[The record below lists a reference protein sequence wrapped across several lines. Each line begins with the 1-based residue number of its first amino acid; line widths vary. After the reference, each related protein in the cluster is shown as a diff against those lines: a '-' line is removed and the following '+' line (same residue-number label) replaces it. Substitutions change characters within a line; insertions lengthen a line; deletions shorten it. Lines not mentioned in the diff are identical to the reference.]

1 MDVDKDFRVLIYEND
16 ELVSS
21 YELHAEFEDGECVDV
36 SSYHSA
42 GEPLDD
48 PLEDEG
54 IDVILE
60 SGHDSGVGIA
70 KGHKIEWKLLGKTE
84 G

>member
-1 MDVDKDFRVLIYEND
+1 MDVDKDFRVLIYKND
-16 ELVSS
+16 DLVSS

-36 SSYHSA
+36 SSCHSA

-60 SGHDSGVGIA
+60 SGQDSGIGIA
-70 KGHKIEWKLLGKTE
+70 KGYKIEWKLLGKIE
-84 G
+84 D

>member
-1 MDVDKDFRVLIYEND
+1 MDVDKDFRVLIYKND
-16 ELVSS
+16 DLVSS

-36 SSYHSA
+36 SSCHLA

-60 SGHDSGVGIA
+60 SGQDSGIGIA
-70 KGHKIEWKLLGKTE
+70 KGYKIEWKLLGKIE
-84 G
+84 D

>member
-1 MDVDKDFRVLIYEND
+1 MSIDKDFSVLIYKND

-21 YELHAEFEDGECVDV
+21 YELHVEFEDGECVDV
-36 SSYHSA
+36 SSCHAA
-42 GEPLDD
+42 GESLDD

-60 SGHDSGVGIA
+60 SGQDSGIGIA
-70 KGHKIEWKLLGKTE
+70 KGFKIEWRLIGTTE
-84 G
+84 E

>member
-1 MDVDKDFRVLIYEND
+1 MDVDKDFRVLIYKGD
-16 ELVSS
+16 VLVST

-36 SSYHSA
+36 SSCHSA
-42 GEPLDD
+42 GESLDD

-60 SGHDSGVGIA
+60 SGLDSGVGIA
-70 KGHKIEWKLLGKTE
+70 KGFKIEWQLLCKAE